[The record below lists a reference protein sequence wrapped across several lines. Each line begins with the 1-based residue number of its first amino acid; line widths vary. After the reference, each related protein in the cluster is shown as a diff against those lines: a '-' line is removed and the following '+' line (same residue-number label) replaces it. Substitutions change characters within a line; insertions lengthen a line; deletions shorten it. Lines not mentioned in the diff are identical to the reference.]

1 MTFAPAASFTTRPTL
16 RGTFGMSASTHW
28 TATATAQSVLE
39 RGGNAFDA
47 AVAAAFVLHVV
58 EPHLNGPGGDL
69 VALIRPA
76 GAAEPVV
83 LMGQGPAP
91 ARATIEHFRGRGLDL
106 VPGAGGLAA
115 AVPGAVD
122 AWLLLL
128 RDHGT
133 WELADVL
140 AYATGYARDGHPL
153 VAGAAATIAR
163 VAELFRDHWPTSAQ
177 RWMPEGEPPAADS
190 LVRNPAYADVLDGLV
205 AAGARGEWARADHAQ
220 ADDSP
225 AGRARGG
232 DAQADWA
239 RGGDAQADRAQ
250 WDREQAER
258 ARGDDRAQTD
268 HAPTD
273 RVLGSDAQADRGQAD
288 RALADRAQTEPA
300 QRERALRDDR
310 AARIDAAR
318 EHWMTTVLPEAAA
331 FTAQPHRHAD
341 GADHPGILNADD
353 LATWRASFEP
363 AVSTSFRGWDVF
375 KAGTWT
381 QGPALLHTLRLIED
395 ADDLDPSS
403 VEGAHLLLEAQKLAY
418 ADRDAWFGDAGGA
431 VDIDALLADDYV
443 ASRRALI
450 GPEASTQWHP
460 GSPEGRD
467 PVLPPLRTDHA
478 STDGSTG
485 EPTVDRS
492 GQTRGDT
499 CHLDVIDRWGNVVSA
514 TPSGGWLQSSPTVP
528 SLGFCL
534 GTRLQ
539 ATWLVPG
546 HPASLTPGSRPRT
559 TLTPTLVSRGDE
571 VIAIGSPGGD
581 QQDQW
586 QLTVLLRMLVG
597 EYSAQQAIDAP
608 NLNITAL
615 IDSFWPRTW
624 VPAGVAVED
633 RLGEQVIE
641 ALEERGH
648 RVRRAGDWALGR
660 VTAVGRGAD
669 GALWAAANPRGAQGY
684 AAGR

>member
-1 MTFAPAASFTTRPTL
+1 MTFAPAAAFTTRPTL

-69 VALIRPA
+69 VALVRPA

-91 ARATIEHFRGRGLDL
+91 ARATIDHFRGRGLDL

-133 WELADVL
+133 WELGDVL

-153 VAGAAATIAR
+153 AAGAAATIAR
-163 VAELFRDHWPTSAQ
+163 VAELFRDHWPTSAK
-177 RWMPEGEPPAADS
+177 RWMPEGTPPAADS
-190 LVRNPAYADVLDGLV
+190 LVRNPTYADVLDGLV
-205 AAGARGEWARADHAQ
+205 AAGARGERAQADHA
-220 ADDSP
+220 
-225 AGRARGG
+225 
-232 DAQADWA
+232 
-239 RGGDAQADRAQ
+239 
-250 WDREQAER
+250 
-258 ARGDDRAQTD
+258 
-268 HAPTD
+268 
-273 RVLGSDAQADRGQAD
+273 QAD
-288 RALADRAQTEPA
+288 RALADRAQA
-300 QRERALRDDR
+300 NRAPRDDR

-331 FTAQPHRHAD
+331 FIAQPHRHAD
-341 GADHPGILNADD
+341 GADHPGILDADD

-363 AVSTSFRGWDVF
+363 AVSTGFRGWDVF

-395 ADDLDPSS
+395 SPDLDPSS

-443 ASRRALI
+443 AARRALI
-450 GPEASTQWHP
+450 GREASTEWHP

-478 STDGSTG
+478 GTDGSTG

-546 HPASLTPGSRPRT
+546 HPASLTPGRRPRT

-597 EYSAQQAIDAP
+597 GYSAQQAIDAP

-669 GALWAAANPRGAQGY
+669 GLLWAAANPRGAQGY